1 MALLYC
7 KKCGR
12 IVNAHDKNGGNNVQS
27 SECDYCGSFTYPVPE
42 KYWLD
47 GLNFLITNEQ
57 KELLREE
64 LVKTAPEFDEY
75 LFNHRD
81 SDLQQRWAKTEAKLE
96 HGKAILAG
104 TDRGNPYGIT
114 CPYCKAT
121 NIRKI
126 GIISRSVSAG
136 LFGLG
141 SKKIGKQW
149 HCDHCGSDF

>member
-12 IVNAHDKNGGNNVQS
+12 IVNAHDKNGRDVQS

-57 KELLREE
+57 EELLREE